1 MIVPKLNDLSRTK
14 EEGRE
19 GNFQAEEALIKR
31 DLSTFFQILRYLSK
45 VFSDV
50 IAFLGAYR
58 RYTYET
64 AAV

>member
-31 DLSTFFQILRYLSK
+31 DLSTFFQILRYFK
-45 VFSDV
+45 KEFSDV
-50 IAFLGAYR
+50 IAFLGACR
-58 RYTYET
+58 GYET